1 MIMDKFMKPKIGDL
15 FIYLFIV
22 VLIGLSL
29 LGLRTMS
36 IDRSNTVVQIELD
49 GKVIDSYEISQ
60 EGEIEAQEIRVDTG
74 QGEYNIVRISSEGV
88 SVIDANCPDKLCVG
102 SPTIKVPGQSI
113 VCIPHKFVVRI
124 IGKSQGDNAVD
135 DTAS

>member
-74 QGEYNIVRISSEGV
+74 QGEYNVVRISSEGV
-88 SVIDANCPDKLCVG
+88 AVIDANCPDKLCVR
-102 SPTIKVPGQSI
+102 SPIIKVPGQSI

-124 IGKSQGDNAVD
+124 IGEHQGDNAVD

>member
-88 SVIDANCPDKLCVG
+88 AVIDANCPDKLCVG
-102 SPTIKVPGQSI
+102 SPAIKVPGQSI
-113 VCIPHKFVVRI
+113 VCIPHKIVVRI

>member
-36 IDRSNTVVQIELD
+36 IDRSNTVVQIQLD

-60 EGEIEAQEIRVDTG
+60 EGEIEAREIRVDSG
-74 QGEYNIVRISSEGV
+74 QGGYNIVRISSEGIA
-88 SVIDANCPDKLCVG
+88 VIDANCPDKLCVR
-102 SPTIKVPGQSI
+102 SPNIKVPGQSI

-124 IGKSQGDNAVD
+124 IGESQGDNAVD